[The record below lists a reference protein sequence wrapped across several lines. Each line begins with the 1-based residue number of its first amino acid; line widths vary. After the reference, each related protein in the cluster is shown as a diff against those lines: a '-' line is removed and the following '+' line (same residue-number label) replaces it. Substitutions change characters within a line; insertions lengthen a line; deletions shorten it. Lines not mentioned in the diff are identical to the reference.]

1 MSNKNDLL
9 NQRLKEIV
17 KDKNEV
23 EGNKPGV
30 VNTIVT
36 GEEEKPD
43 FMKMAAELEAQKE
56 ERVSENLGY
65 TKDTIYIRDDL
76 FQAMQALCAKQGD
89 KKKFVNQA
97 YEEFLTKKYKELS
110 EELNIDK

>member
-9 NQRLKEIV
+9 NQRLEEIKKSKEES
-17 KDKNEV
+17 DK
-23 EGNKPGV
+23 NKPGV
-30 VNTIVT
+30 VQSIVT

-76 FQAMQALCAKQGD
+76 FQAMQALCTKQGD

-97 YEEFLTKKYKELS
+97 YEEFLTKVYKERM
-110 EELNIDK
+110 EE